1 MVRLQRV
8 TFLALHNYLGLTT
21 ELFNPVSAGPWSV
34 MSFPGESATPS
45 AKTGAVSFG
54 PGRRHWCQV
63 WDALIRPRSVVAT
76 PICPGGEE
84 SCMYQPLVSPGTP
97 HTLTPFPPGEPGPPP
112 RVRSQCCC
120 WEGQEAIA
128 VCSRR
133 AVPRARRPRYNPHW
147 PPA

>member
-34 MSFPGESATPS
+34 MSFPGESAAPS
-45 AKTGAVSFG
+45 AKTGAVSCG
-54 PGRRHWCQV
+54 PGRRRQV
-63 WDALIRPRSVVAT
+63 RDALIRHSVGA

-84 SCMYQPLVSPGTP
+84 SCMYQPLVSPGAP
-97 HTLTPFPPGEPGPPP
+97 QTLTPIPLGEPGPPP
-112 RVRSQCCC
+112 RVCSQCCC

-147 PPA
+147 LLA